1 MSDQKAP
8 KAKAYRIKGKGGL
21 SIPGFPF
28 EITEAMLND
37 PAQGYKFVS
46 MIERHEKDN
55 GAKIFGTAITL
66 A

>member
-1 MSDQKAP
+1 MSDTKAP

-21 SIPGFPF
+21 SIVGFPF
-28 EITEAMLND
+28 SVTEAMLND
-37 PAQGYKFVS
+37 PRHGHKFVA

-55 GAKIFGTAITL
+55 GVSIFGSLITL

>member
-1 MSDQKAP
+1 MSEQKAP
-8 KAKAYRIKGKGGL
+8 KAKAYRINGSSL

-28 EITEAMLND
+28 DITEAMLNHPKD
-37 PAQGYKFVS
+37 GGNYVL
-46 MIERHEKDN
+46 MIERHEKAT